1 MQEDIYQEIEKL
13 VRQHPD
19 KAIELFEDWADKM
32 PEEAKESIEN
42 KLYGAS
48 IRTKE
53 KMDEAIKLAE
63 RYTNRVK
70 SWNYDTFKQVLA
82 EMGIT
87 TDGKKY
93 TCYDINFVA
102 TLKYL
107 IHCNT
112 LNPLNATP
120 KTYIK
125 MALDE
130 LTLDSEYAYDH
141 YEELYDRYN

>member
-13 VRQHPD
+13 VRQHPN

-70 SWNYDTFKQVLA
+70 SWNYDTFKQVLS

-87 TDGKKY
+87 TDGGKY

-102 TLKYL
+102 VLKYL
-107 IHCNT
+107 IHNNT
-112 LNPLNATP
+112 LNPLGANP

>member
-19 KAIELFEDWADKM
+19 KAIELFEEWAYKM
-32 PEEAKESIEN
+32 PEEAKEGIEN

-53 KMDEAIKLAE
+53 KMEEAIKLAE

-70 SWNYDTFKQVLA
+70 SWNYDTFKQVLS

-93 TCYDINFVA
+93 SCYDINFVA

>member
-19 KAIELFEDWADKM
+19 KAIELFEEWAYKM
-32 PEEAKESIEN
+32 PEEAKEGIEN

-70 SWNYDTFKQVLA
+70 SWNYDTFKQVLS

-130 LTLDSEYAYDH
+130 LTHDSEYAYDH

>member
-1 MQEDIYQEIEKL
+1 MREDIYQEIEKL

-19 KAIELFEDWADKM
+19 KAIELFEEWAYKM
-32 PEEAKESIEN
+32 PEEAKEGIEN

-70 SWNYDTFKQVLA
+70 LWNYDTFKQVLS

-130 LTLDSEYAYDH
+130 LKLDSEYAYDH

>member
-1 MQEDIYQEIEKL
+1 MNEIIKKL
-13 VRQHPD
+13 VREHPD
-19 KAIELFEDWADKM
+19 KTILLLEEWAYKM
-32 PEEAKESIEN
+32 PEEAKEGIEN

-48 IRTKE
+48 IRTRE

-63 RYTNRVK
+63 RYTSKVK
-70 SWNYDTFKQVLA
+70 SWNYDTFKQVLT

-102 TLKYL
+102 VFKYL
-107 IHCNT
+107 IHNNT
-112 LNPLNATP
+112 LNPLGANA

-130 LTLDSEYAYDH
+130 LMLDSEYAYDH

>member
-13 VRQHPD
+13 VRQHPN

-63 RYTNRVK
+63 
-70 SWNYDTFKQVLA
+70 
-82 EMGIT
+82 MGIT

-102 TLKYL
+102 VLKYL
-107 IHCNT
+107 IHNNT
-112 LNPLNATP
+112 LNPLGANP

-130 LTLDSEYAYDH
+130 LMLDSEYAYDH

>member
-70 SWNYDTFKQVLA
+70 SWNYDTFKQVLS

-87 TDGKKY
+87 TDGEKY

>member
-1 MQEDIYQEIEKL
+1 MHEQIYDEIKKL
-13 VRQHPD
+13 VREHPD
-19 KAIELFEDWADKM
+19 KAIMLLEEWADEM
-32 PEEAKESIEN
+32 PDQAKEGIEN

-63 RYTNRVK
+63 RYTSRVK
-70 SWNYDTFKQVLA
+70 AWNYDTFKQVLS

-102 TLKYL
+102 VFKYL
-107 IHCNT
+107 IHNNT
-112 LNPLNATP
+112 LNPLGANA

>member
-32 PEEAKESIEN
+32 PEEAKEGIEN

-53 KMDEAIKLAE
+53 KMEEAIKLAE

-70 SWNYDTFKQVLA
+70 SWNYDTFKQVFS

-93 TCYDINFVA
+93 TYYDINFVA
-102 TLKYL
+102 VLKYL
-107 IHCNT
+107 IHNNT
-112 LNPLNATP
+112 LNPLGANA

-130 LTLDSEYAYDH
+130 LMFDSEYAYGH

>member
-13 VRQHPD
+13 VRQHPN

-63 RYTNRVK
+63 RYTNMVK
-70 SWNYDTFKQVLA
+70 SWNYDTFKQVLS
-82 EMGIT
+82 EMNIT

-102 TLKYL
+102 VLKYL
-107 IHCNT
+107 IHIQGRGVS
-112 LNPLNATP
+112 
-120 KTYIK
+120 YICHK
-125 MALDE
+125 VLHNGHKHTRYRALTH
-130 LTLDSEYAYDH
+130 LKPF
-141 YEELYDRYN
+141 

>member
-1 MQEDIYQEIEKL
+1 MHEIIKKL
-13 VRQHPD
+13 VSEHPD
-19 KAIELFEDWADKM
+19 KTIELLEEWAYKM
-32 PEEAKESIEN
+32 PEEAKEGIEN

-70 SWNYDTFKQVLA
+70 SWNYDSFKQVLS

-102 TLKYL
+102 VLKYL
-107 IHCNT
+107 IHNNT
-112 LNPLNATP
+112 LNPLGANP
-120 KTYIK
+120 KIYIK

-130 LTLDSEYAYDH
+130 LMLDSEYAYDH

>member
-32 PEEAKESIEN
+32 PEQAAEGVHN

-53 KMDEAIKLAE
+53 KMCEAIKLAE
-63 RYTNRVK
+63 RYTNRSK
-70 SWNYDTFKQVLA
+70 TWHYDTFKQVFD
-82 EMGIT
+82 EMRLSIQ
-87 TDGKKY
+87 DKKY
-93 TCYDINFVA
+93 SYYDINFVA

-130 LTLDSEYAYDH
+130 LNLDSEYSYKH
-141 YEELYDRYN
+141 YEELQEKYD

>member
-1 MQEDIYQEIEKL
+1 
-13 VRQHPD
+13 
-19 KAIELFEDWADKM
+19 
-32 PEEAKESIEN
+32 
-42 KLYGAS
+42 
-48 IRTKE
+48 
-53 KMDEAIKLAE
+53 MDEAIKLAE

-70 SWNYDTFKQVLA
+70 SWNYDTFKQVLS

-87 TDGKKY
+87 TEGKKY

-102 TLKYL
+102 VLKYL
-107 IHCNT
+107 IHNNT
-112 LNPLNATP
+112 LNPLGANP

>member
-1 MQEDIYQEIEKL
+1 MQEDIYEKIERL

-32 PEEAKESIEN
+32 PEEANEGIDN
-42 KLYGAS
+42 KLYGSS

-53 KMDEAIKLAE
+53 KMDEAIRLAE
-63 RYTNRVK
+63 RYTNKNK
-70 SWNYDTFKQVLA
+70 SWRYDTFKQVLE
-82 EMGIT
+82 EMKLSIQ
-87 TDGKKY
+87 DKKY
-93 TCYDINFVA
+93 SCYDINFVA

-112 LNPLNATP
+112 LNPLNATA

-130 LTLDSEYAYDH
+130 LNLDNEYAYKH
-141 YEELYDRYN
+141 YEELYKKYN

>member
-19 KAIELFEDWADKM
+19 KAIELFEEWAYKM
-32 PEEAKESIEN
+32 PEEAKEGIEN

-70 SWNYDTFKQVLA
+70 SWNYDTFKQVLS

-93 TCYDINFVA
+93 SCYDINFVA

>member
-32 PEEAKESIEN
+32 PEEAKEGIEN

-70 SWNYDTFKQVLA
+70 SWNYDTFKQVLS

-93 TCYDINFVA
+93 SCYDINFVA

>member
-1 MQEDIYQEIEKL
+1 MHEIIKKL
-13 VRQHPD
+13 VNEHPN
-19 KAIELFEDWADKM
+19 KTIELLEEWAYKM
-32 PEEAKESIEN
+32 PEEAKEGIEN

-70 SWNYDTFKQVLA
+70 SWNYDTFKQVFD
-82 EMGIT
+82 EMRLSIQ
-87 TDGKKY
+87 DKKY
-93 TCYDINFVA
+93 SCYDINFVA

-130 LTLDSEYAYDH
+130 LNLDSEYAYDH

>member
-1 MQEDIYQEIEKL
+1 MHEIIKKL
-13 VRQHPD
+13 VNEHPD
-19 KAIELFEDWADKM
+19 KTIELLEEWACKM
-32 PEEAKESIEN
+32 QEEAKESIEN

-48 IRTKE
+48 IRTKV
-53 KMDEAIKLAE
+53 KMEEAIKLAE

-70 SWNYDTFKQVLA
+70 SWNYDTFKQVLS

-102 TLKYL
+102 VLKYL
-107 IHCNT
+107 IHNNT
-112 LNPLNATP
+112 LNPLGANP

-130 LTLDSEYAYDH
+130 LKLDSEYAYDH

>member
-19 KAIELFEDWADKM
+19 KAIELFEEWAYKM
-32 PEEAKESIEN
+32 PEEAKEGIEN

-70 SWNYDTFKQVLA
+70 SWNYDTFKQVLS

-87 TDGKKY
+87 TDDKKY

-130 LTLDSEYAYDH
+130 LNLDSEYAYDH